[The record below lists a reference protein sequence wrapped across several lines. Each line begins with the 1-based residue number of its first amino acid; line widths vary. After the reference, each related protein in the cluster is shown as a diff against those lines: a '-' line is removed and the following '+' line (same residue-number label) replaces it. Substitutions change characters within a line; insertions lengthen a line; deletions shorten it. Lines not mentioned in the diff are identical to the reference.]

1 MLQRTDVIEL
11 VTRSCDGRQY
21 DLVLVVDS
29 GEWREK
35 NALHAL
41 QEKINSYASY
51 ALDGAMA
58 TDYPDSEGHAKA
70 ILVQTIDVPPDD
82 AVQFLMKVETLLKPD
97 GLPVRL
103 ERLE

>member
-1 MLQRTDVIEL
+1 MLQKTDVIDL
-11 VTRSCDGRQY
+11 VTRSKDGRQY
-21 DLVLVVDS
+21 DLVLVVDA
-29 GEWREK
+29 GEWQRK

-58 TDYPDSEGHAKA
+58 ADYPESAGRSKA
-70 ILVQTIDVPPDD
+70 LVIQTIDVPPDE
-82 AVQFLMKVETLLKPD
+82 AVQFLVKVETLLKD
-97 GLPVRL
+97 EGLPLRL